1 MFRGKGFLRQKGA
14 LENSWRTLG
23 IIGACRGT
31 GATHLAVWT
40 ANYLTGVRREKT
52 AVLEWNDHE
61 DLIRMGQF
69 CEADL
74 KGSASYGIL
83 GVDYYP
89 QAGAREMA
97 DCLNGDYRYI
107 IADYGEIT
115 GQKLLDCARCD
126 WKVIVGS
133 LSEWQAEAFLEIV
146 QEAGS
151 RDKSWR
157 YAAAFGSEQSR
168 KEIEKRFRIPV
179 CRIPDSE
186 DAFTVTRADIRF
198 FAKLLEN

>member
-1 MFRGKGFLRQKGA
+1 MSRKYA

-23 IIGACRGT
+23 IAGACRGT

-40 ANYLTGVRREKT
+40 ANYLTGVKRERT
-52 AVLEWNDHE
+52 ALLEWNDHG
-61 DLIRMGQF
+61 DLMRMGRF

-74 KGSASYGIL
+74 KKSAPYRIL

-89 QAGAREMA
+89 QAGARELA

-107 IADYGEIT
+107 IADYGEVT

-133 LSEWQAEAFLEIV
+133 LSEWQAEAFLEIMK
-146 QEAGS
+146 EAGS
-151 RDKSWR
+151 RDKSWK
-157 YAAAFGSEQSR
+157 YATAFGSEESR

-179 CRIPDSE
+179 CRVPDSV
-186 DAFTVTRADIRF
+186 DVFTITRADIRF
-198 FAKLLEN
+198 FVKFLQDS